1 MSKFASLSM
10 SSCWTSYFF
19 SRHLARLISLHYSH
33 HRNILFYT
41 RMNFVFDDMTIK
53 LEKTFVAISG
63 RGYHKPQAEAVI
75 SKFLRI

>member
-1 MSKFASLSM
+1 
-10 SSCWTSYFF
+10 
-19 SRHLARLISLHYSH
+19 
-33 HRNILFYT
+33 
-41 RMNFVFDDMTIK
+41 MNFVFDDMTIK